1 MSFLSNALSATAA
14 VVLSAVTLFS
24 APLFAAT
31 QPMADSMPMSHP
43 HGAMMADSAA
53 TDADNYHSRGQIKAW
68 SATSVSIAHTAIP
81 ALNWPPM
88 TMSFDLP
95 ESLVAAPLPVGTPV
109 TFSFRQTPQ
118 GYQLTAISAQQP

>member
-1 MSFLSNALSATAA
+1 MSFLSNALSAAAA

-31 QPMADSMPMSHP
+31 QSMADSMPMSHE

-53 TDADNYHSRGQIKAW
+53 NDADNYHSRGQIKAW
-68 SATSVSIAHTAIP
+68 SATGVSIAHTAIP

-95 ESLVAAPLPVGTPV
+95 ENWVAAPLPVGTPV

-118 GYQLTAISAQQP
+118 GYQLTTISAQQP

>member
-14 VVLSAVTLFS
+14 VVLSAVILFS

-68 SATSVSIAHTAIP
+68 SASGVSIAHTAIP

-95 ESLVAAPLPVGTPV
+95 ESLVAAPLSVGTPV

>member
-1 MSFLSNALSATAA
+1 
-14 VVLSAVTLFS
+14 
-24 APLFAAT
+24 
-31 QPMADSMPMSHP
+31 
-43 HGAMMADSAA
+43 
-53 TDADNYHSRGQIKAW
+53 
-68 SATSVSIAHTAIP
+68 
-81 ALNWPPM
+81 M